1 MKGPHFFTLHEK
13 FEELYDHAA
22 ETVDTI
28 AERLLAIGGQPVAT
42 VKEYTE
48 HASITDGGNETSASE
63 MVQALVNDYKQISSE
78 SKFVIGLA
86 RTLASRAAGEAQ
98 KRPMGPVHVNVP
110 LREPLMPDLSDEPFG
125 RMRTGRHVSVKT
137 GTQSVDRESLSDV
150 AANETKNMLQIIFFP
165 PLWSRLNF
173 AREAL

>member
-1 MKGPHFFTLHEK
+1 MKTENAKTNQTLVENSMNTQLSNWFLLYSKLHRFHWYVKGPHFFTLHEK

-42 VKEYTE
+42 LKEYTE

-63 MVQALVNDYKQISSE
+63 MVHALVNDYKQISSE

-86 RTLASRAAGEAQ
+86 EENQDNATA
-98 KRPMGPVHVNVP
+98 
-110 LREPLMPDLSDEPFG
+110 DLFVGLIDEVEKQVW
-125 RMRTGRHVSVKT
+125 M
-137 GTQSVDRESLSDV
+137 LS
-150 AANETKNMLQIIFFP
+150 AYLG
-165 PLWSRLNF
+165 
-173 AREAL
+173 